1 MIKTGSKFLLLITST
16 LLGVILLSMISS
28 FILFKNV
35 SRLQVKHDKVE
46 KIIFLRQYEY
56 ELMRTAM
63 AFTEAYSPDKTDQGS
78 QEFDNWFN
86 VLWSRS
92 QSIDT
97 GIIGANVKNSGFDYK
112 KLEQSIILIDK
123 TLYQSENLGREQ
135 IEDVRHKFTALI
147 TNSHLFHQQRDSIYQ
162 EVELEKQQ
170 TIFVYYRNS
179 LILSSVTLLFGLI
192 ISLFLYRNNKHLLEM
207 REQLE
212 YRVQERTI
220 ELKDKNIEL
229 KQEVKERYAVEEQL
243 VTSQATIESAKES
256 AIQQLNYDP
265 LTNLA
270 SRRLF
275 TDRFDLSLN
284 AAKRNHSKIAVL
296 FLDLDRFK
304 HVNDTLGHSAGDK
317 LLRKA
322 ALRIN
327 NSLRQADTAARFGGD
342 EFAVLLPDIE
352 NIHQVQHVA
361 ERILKELRSPFKLLA
376 NQIHISASI
385 GIALYPDDGTT
396 AEPLLRKADNA
407 MYKAKEK
414 GKNTYQFFTQQ
425 MEIEASNRSLME
437 SALHNAVKNHEFTL
451 VFQPIINQRSGRAE
465 AAETLIRWSD
475 KKSNPISPDQ
485 FIPVAEEVGLI
496 TKMGEWVLHEA
507 CIQAVKWHKEH
518 DLTLKISVNVSCRQF
533 RNNDFASTVKKALVD
548 SQLAANK
555 LTLEITESL
564 LMVDDDNHIMEQLMA
579 IRALGVH
586 LAIDDF
592 GTGYSSLS
600 YLKRFPIDVLKID
613 RSFIQDLLV
622 NKSDAELVKG
632 ILSLAKSLQLT
643 VVAEGVEEIAQ
654 VEFLAAYHCAYFQGY
669 YFSKPLSSDDLVTF
683 FTLNQTNKYIVDD
696 LNQV

>member
-35 SRLQVKHDKVE
+35 SSLQVKHENVE

-56 ELMRTAM
+56 ELLRTAM
-63 AFTEAYSPDKTDQGS
+63 AFTKAYSSDKTDQDS
-78 QEFDNWFN
+78 QEFDSWFN

-97 GIIGANVKNSGFDYK
+97 GIIGANVRNSGFDYK
-112 KLEQSIILIDK
+112 KLKQSIILIDK
-123 TLYQSENLGREQ
+123 TLYQSENIAPEQ
-135 IEDVRHKFTALI
+135 IEDVRNEFTALV
-147 TNSHLFHQQRDSIYQ
+147 TNSHLYHQQRDSIYQ

-170 TIFVYYRNS
+170 TIFIYYRNS

-212 YRVQERTI
+212 YRVQERTT
-220 ELKDKNIEL
+220 ELKDKNKEL
-229 KQEVKERYAVEEQL
+229 KQEVKERYAVEERL
-243 VTSQATIESAKES
+243 VTSQATIQSAKES

-275 TDRFDLSLN
+275 TDRFDLSLST
-284 AAKRNHSKIAVL
+284 AKRNQSKIALL

-304 HVNDTLGHSAGDK
+304 HVNDTHGHSAGDK

-327 NSLRQADTAARFGGD
+327 NSLRQTDTAARFGGD

-352 NIHQVQHVA
+352 NVHQVMYVA
-361 ERILKELRSPFKLLA
+361 ERILLELRSPFKLLT

-385 GIALYPDDGTT
+385 GISLYPDDGNT
-396 AEPLLRKADNA
+396 AEQLLRKADNA

-425 MEIEASNRSLME
+425 MEIEATHRSLME
-437 SALHNAVKNHEFTL
+437 NALHNAVKNHEFTL

-475 KKSNPISPDQ
+475 KKANPISPDQ
-485 FIPVAEEVGLI
+485 FIPIAEEIGLI
-496 TKMGEWVLHEA
+496 TKMGEWVLREA
-507 CIQAVKWHKEH
+507 CIQAVKWHREH
-518 DLTLKISVNVSCRQF
+518 DITLKISVNLSCRQF
-533 RNNDFASTVKKALVD
+533 RNNDFASTVKQALAD

-643 VVAEGVEEIAQ
+643 VVAEGVEEVAQ
-654 VEFLAAYHCAYFQGY
+654 VEFLAAHHCAYFQGY

-683 FTLNQTNKYIVDD
+683 FTLNQAKNCIVDD